1 MPLRRRRRARGPSPS
16 CLQGS
21 PSDPGRVG
29 TWDTHT
35 LILQDRGGR
44 RAAGGADA
52 ASPQCQLTADPG
64 GHLGVP
70 VGRGPARRPSGA
82 RGGAE
87 RLYLAGTHVPIM
99 VTGQVEAAGRAGAS
113 KHTGTRLGS
122 HEPRSGVKS
131 SRTPHPR
138 PPAGQPASQPAS
150 QPAGLG
156 VRTRGGRAARGLLGV
171 VVLTRGLASRR
182 SPPAAG
188 RPPVANRPSG
198 PRPGKRTSPGGS
210 PFGRS
215 VDVSPSNREGYL
227 WKLGAALATGLPSS
241 RPAPPSTPFT

>member
-122 HEPRSGVKS
+122 REPRSGVKS

-138 PPAGQPASQPAS
+138 PPAGQPASQPAC
-150 QPAGLG
+150 QPACRPRSAHARRACGPRPSGSRSSDAWSRL
-156 VRTRGGRAARGLLGV
+156 TSLAAR
-171 VVLTRGLASRR
+171 RR
-182 SPPAAG
+182 SPSGSQPPF
-188 RPPVANRPSG
+188 RPEARETHVTR
-198 PRPGKRTSPGGS
+198 RQ
-210 PFGRS
+210 PFRS
-215 VDVSPSNREGYL
+215 QC
-227 WKLGAALATGLPSS
+227 
-241 RPAPPSTPFT
+241 